1 MAENQVGQE
10 IRAGFAAVGG
20 AFKEAG
26 RRRNMGL
33 VAKQGYVGFKNPD
46 AVAAFHSNPEYVDW
60 ICKFVDGEYR
70 FYPPAHKID
79 KIFALLNEEDK
90 KTEEHIETKDIVET
104 YKKAIADK
112 TKASFVSIK
121 VKDDGICHY
130 QLIVTD
136 IHTGE
141 QSVIQEFR
149 MNFVGQFS
157 KEVLPSIYNQLMGGN
172 PTLDQ
177 EKGPDTQKTIFIQ
190 SLDAK
195 RMLGIS
201 GLNYQQLELIKNM
214 CDYVETLNF
223 PEAKKGISK

>member
-1 MAENQVGQE
+1 MAGEELGNE
-10 IRAGFAAVGG
+10 IREGFGKLG
-20 AFKEAG
+20 EAFKKASSKKEAED
-26 RRRNMGL
+26 
-33 VAKQGYVGFKNPD
+33 VAKQGYVEYRKPEAVVAFHANPD
-46 AVAAFHSNPEYVDW
+46 HFDW
-60 ICKFVDGEYR
+60 VCKFVDGAYR

-79 KIFALLNEEDK
+79 KILALLNEEDK

-177 EKGPDTQKTIFIQ
+177 EKGPDTKKTIFIQ

-201 GLNYQQLELIKNM
+201 GLNYQQQEVIKNM
-214 CDYVETLNF
+214 RDYVETLNF
-223 PEAKKGISK
+223 PEKKGMGK